1 MATVIQ
7 PLTEIPVDFASRL
20 SNFNTSA
27 ERGTQQLAAGAKRK
41 MSFGVT
47 SFNNS
52 NGPLSAMKYNGQ
64 STPLRQG
71 PTKSEGNVIGPYT
84 VSPNILNIT
93 KHLN

>member
-1 MATVIQ
+1 MATAIQ

-27 ERGTQQLAAGAKRK
+27 ERGTQQLVGGKRK

-47 SFNNS
+47 SFDNS

-64 STPLRQG
+64 STPMRQG
-71 PTKSEGNVIGPYT
+71 PTKGEGNVIGPYT
-84 VSPNILNIT
+84 VSEYLNIQ
-93 KHLN
+93 KHSN